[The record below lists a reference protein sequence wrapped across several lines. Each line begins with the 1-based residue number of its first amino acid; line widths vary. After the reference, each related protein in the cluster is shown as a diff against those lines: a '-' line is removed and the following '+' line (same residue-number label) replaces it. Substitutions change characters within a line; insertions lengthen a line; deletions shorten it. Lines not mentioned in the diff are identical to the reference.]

1 MHTIELIKAILRS
14 MDFYWK
20 KFLIFSLI
28 IFLGVGGFFLWRFLN
43 GAQADIEFAQTPQ
56 FTSTY
61 QYKLKIEVKDNGQ
74 VIINGKDSS
83 GDLKIFPEYYE
94 VRILALDNP
103 GTFINNF
110 EADMTLPHPVE
121 KSAIE
126 QQVYAVHGVSSYRTE
141 MTNSRTLV
149 YTAENISPQAS
160 LTIVAHLPKDILTP
174 PLGKR
179 IIYSIGNVPAQIFLG
194 IAIFLPLLT
203 LIILLFMIYKRRKD
217 QMLFFGV
224 EPSSRPPQDVP
235 PAVAGVLIDGQVGA
249 REIAATLISLAVR
262 GYIFITRKGGYFAFG
277 KRKSL
282 DLEKSSELEPYEKL
296 LLSKIFMP
304 QDYRS
309 TREDVEQRVGRHIFS
324 RKIALVYLEI
334 YNEATRLGYFIQ
346 NPAAVH
352 LRWKYTG
359 ITLFFLGIL
368 GFVYTVFF
376 APDPKFTLIFW
387 VGEIAAAS
395 VIIKFSS
402 LMPTRSSQGSQSL
415 SSWMA
420 FRKYLKMNEKIEPGA
435 VLEDKFNELLPFAI
449 VFGVEAEWAKRFM
462 KGSFVKPDWYESM
475 EPVTTLEEFVGGLF
489 PLISFVGSILAESH
503 EPTVE

>member
-1 MHTIELIKAILRS
+1 MHTLELVKAILRS
-14 MDFYWK
+14 IDFYWK
-20 KFLIFSLI
+20 KFLIFLLI
-28 IFLGVGGFFLWRFLN
+28 LFFGVGGFLLWRIVN
-43 GAQADIEFAQTPQ
+43 GAHADIQFAQTPQ
-56 FTSTY
+56 YTSTY
-61 QYKLKIEVKDNGQ
+61 QYKLNIEVKENGQ
-74 VIINGKDSS
+74 VTINGKDSS
-83 GDLKIFPEYYE
+83 GDLRIFPEYYE
-94 VRILALDNP
+94 VRILAIDNP

-110 EADMTLPHPVE
+110 EADMNLPKPVD

-126 QQVYAVHGVSSYRTE
+126 QQIYAVHGVGSYRTD
-141 MTNSRTLV
+141 MAGQMLV

-179 IIYSIGNVPAQIFLG
+179 IIYSIGNVPAKIFLG
-194 IAIFLPLLT
+194 IAIILPLFT
-203 LIILLFMIYKRRKD
+203 IIILLFMIFKRRKD
-217 QMLFFGV
+217 QLLFLGA
-224 EPSSRPPQDVP
+224 EPTDVPPKDVP

-262 GYIFITRKGGYFAFG
+262 KYIFITRKGGYFSFG

-282 DLEKSSELEPYEKL
+282 DVEASTELRNFEKL

-304 QDYRS
+304 QDYFS
-309 TREDVEQRVGRHIFS
+309 TREDVEQRVGHHIFS
-324 RKIALVYLEI
+324 RKIAQVFLEI
-334 YNEATRLGYFIQ
+334 YNEATLQGYFIQ

-359 ITLFFLGIL
+359 IVLFFLGIL
-368 GFVYTVFF
+368 GFIYTAIF

-387 VGEIAAAS
+387 VGEMAAAS

-402 LMPTRSSQGSQSL
+402 LMPARSAEGSRSL

-420 FRKYLKMNEKIEPGA
+420 FRKYLKMSEAIEPGA
-435 VLEDKFNELLPFAI
+435 IIEDKFNKFLPYAI
-449 VFGVEAEWAKRFM
+449 VFGAEAEWAKRFM
-462 KGSFVKPDWYESM
+462 KEPFTKPDWYESM